1 MKGKQEDVKK
11 IQRVNVREGYDL
23 WSESYDATPNPVVA
37 MDARHTIGLLAPKPG
52 ERILDAGCGTGRN
65 LAPML
70 GARSRPVGLDF
81 SFGMLRVARRKHGGV
96 PLMRADLQRT
106 FPVRPG
112 CFDAAL
118 CALIGEHLS
127 DLPAVFRETRAA
139 LRPGGRFIFSVYHPE
154 LAAAGKEANFAQGDT
169 EYRLGAFRYRTE
181 DYLQLLDDAGFRE
194 LTAHEFNGDAELA
207 AAVPPAARYIGHPVL
222 LVLEGRRE

>member
-1 MKGKQEDVKK
+1 MKK
-11 IQRVNVREGYDL
+11 IQRVAVREGYDL

-37 MDARHTIGLLAPKPG
+37 MDARHTMGLLGPQAG

-70 GARSRPVGLDF
+70 AARSRPVGLDF
-81 SFGMLRVARRKHGGV
+81 SFGMLRVARRKYGAL
-96 PLMRADLQRT
+96 PLLQADLQRT
-106 FPVRPG
+106 FPVRPAA
-112 CFDAAL
+112 FDAAL

-127 DLPAVFRETRAA
+127 DLPMVFRETHAA
-139 LRPGGRFIFSVYHPE
+139 LRPGGRFVFSVYHPE

-181 DYLQLLDDAGFRE
+181 DYQQLLDDAGFRD
-194 LTAHEFNGDAELA
+194 LTTHEFDGDAELA
-207 AAVPPAARYIGHPVL
+207 AAVPPAARYVGHPVL
-222 LVLEGRRE
+222 LVLQGRKPLSS